1 MTERSHL
8 LHRLLHFVLV
18 ACMLHAGLALA
29 ADRVRIHATAAQQDM
44 LRDIARHVARDADI
58 ELVPRSVAGTPEA
71 LLRLHDTG
79 ALQLALLQADA
90 APAYIGATL
99 RGNPDATR
107 MIEPVRAIAPLHLEE
122 IHFLVRSDS
131 PMNHLHDLAGARINL
146 GTLHSGTALSTASL
160 YRLMFGAALPDTQ
173 ASFLPEDEALVKLI
187 TEGSIDAVAVVAP
200 RPARLLANMKPEA
213 RNFVKLLRFDPTHA
227 TAAALTGLYA
237 PVTAAAADYP
247 NLLEADQPALAVRIF
262 LGASGHGE
270 KRDALL
276 ARFAAAWC
284 RNFPRLKAEGP
295 PQWSALELVARP
307 ELQGWATSRI
317 AAREIAAC
325 MEGVAPLKEPCTQE
339 DRLLGLCQ

>member
-1 MTERSHL
+1 MTQPFPL
-8 LHRLLHFVLV
+8 LNSLLRILLL
-18 ACMLHAGLALA
+18 ACALQSGFALA
-29 ADRVRIHATAAQQDM
+29 ADRVRIYATAAQQDM
-44 LRDIARHVARDADI
+44 VRDIARHVARDADI

-146 GTLHSGTALSTASL
+146 GPLHSGTALTGTSL

-187 TEGSIDAVAVVAP
+187 TEGSIDAVAIVAP

-227 TAAALTGLYA
+227 TAATLLGLYA
-237 PVTAAAADYP
+237 PVTATAADYP
-247 NLLEADQPALAVRIF
+247 NLLEADQPALAVRVF

-284 RNFPRLKAEGP
+284 RNFPRLKADGP
-295 PQWSALELVARP
+295 AQWSALELVARP

-339 DRLLGLCQ
+339 DRLLGLCN